1 MESPVT
7 NLGPSSKSLQ
17 VRSMFAEIA
26 PRYDF
31 LNHALSLNIDR
42 HWRRL
47 VIKQV
52 SRLLN
57 RPGSLALDLCCG
69 TADLS
74 MELGAMGST
83 IGVDF
88 CRPMLDLGKK
98 KVQRAG
104 LPIEL
109 IEGDALNIPLAD
121 AAFDVVTIAFGL
133 RNLDGTL
140 AGLRE
145 IYRVLKKNGRC
156 AVLEFSRPQLP
167 LFRGLFN
174 FYFTRV
180 LPHIGNAV
188 SGSSFAYQY
197 LPESVQSFPDQK
209 ELAGLMQ
216 SVGFSGVKYY
226 NLFGGVAAL
235 HVGDKQDIN

>member
-1 MESPVT
+1 METPAE
-7 NLGPSSKSLQ
+7 NLTPGSKALR

-31 LNHALSLNIDR
+31 LNHALSLNIDKR
-42 HWRRL
+42 WRKL
-47 VIKQV
+47 VIREV
-52 SRLLN
+52 ARHLD
-57 RPGSLALDLCCG
+57 RPGALALDLCCG

-83 IGVDF
+83 VGVDF

-98 KVQRAG
+98 KVQRSD

-109 IEGDALNIPLAD
+109 IEGDALNLPVAD
-121 AAFDVVTIAFGL
+121 SAFDVVTIAFGL
-133 RNLDGTL
+133 RNLDGTV

-145 IYRVLKKNGRC
+145 IYRVLKNKGRC
-156 AVLEFSRPQLP
+156 VVLEFSRPQLP
-167 LFRGLFN
+167 VFRGLFN

-180 LPHIGNAV
+180 LPCIGNAV

-197 LPESVQSFPDQK
+197 LPESVQNFPDQN
-209 ELAGLMQ
+209 ELAGLME
-216 SVGFSGVKYY
+216 SVGFLGVKYY
-226 NLFGGVAAL
+226 NLFGGVASL
-235 HVGDKQDIN
+235 HVGDKQDKD